1 MAENSEEKWL
11 RILSP
16 HSSYIG
22 EADAEAREIVLTKIG
37 FEKHIVE
44 TEFRIDNKRLQNI
57 YVIAEEQ
64 GLLRSEQSWLQLF
77 SQKMSSKLMGP
88 RQLLASAGVASTLLG
103 AALIYRES
111 LQEFLNPSLEVSLAS
126 RKTEFSF
133 QIASL
138 TNPDLLSPLS
148 SQGTL
153 TRSVGP
159 GQNNQRSKE
168 GDTPLVFEVREIKAA
183 GLIALSK
190 DGANSSKEIAL
201 REIAQKIGITSIE
214 AQSEIIF
221 DAKLVTTFSGAL
233 SDSVIFVRVYDL
245 DKPQNR
251 PLKSSINVNSQRIFS
266 WFVTGSE

>member
-22 EADAEAREIVLTKIG
+22 EADAEAREIVLTKIA

-57 YVIAEEQ
+57 YVIAEGQ
-64 GLLRSEQSWLQLF
+64 GLLRSEQSWFQVF
-77 SQKMSSKLMGP
+77 SQKMSSKLLGP

-126 RKTEFSF
+126 KKTELSF

-138 TNPDLLSPLS
+138 TNPNFLSPLS

-153 TRSVGP
+153 TRSVRP
-159 GQNNQRSKE
+159 GQNNQFTTES
-168 GDTPLVFEVREIKAA
+168 DTQLVFEVRAITAA
-183 GLIALSK
+183 NLMTLSK
-190 DGANSSKEIAL
+190 DGATPSKEVAL

-221 DAKLVTTFSGAL
+221 DAKLVTTISGAL
-233 SDSVIFVRVYDL
+233 SDKVISVRVYDL
-245 DKPQNR
+245 AKPQNKE
-251 PLKSSINVNSQRIFS
+251 LKTSINANLQRPFS
-266 WFVTGSE
+266 WFIAGN